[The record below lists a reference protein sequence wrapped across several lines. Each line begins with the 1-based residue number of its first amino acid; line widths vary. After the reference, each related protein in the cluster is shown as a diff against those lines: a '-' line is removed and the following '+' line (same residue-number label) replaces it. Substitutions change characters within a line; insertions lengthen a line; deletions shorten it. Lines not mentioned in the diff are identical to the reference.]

1 VSDGYSSTVPQG
13 SIDGN
18 DGYSKTTVAGQRTF
32 ACSDVRFD
40 ACVLFMSSAI
50 SSSKGSVTFGT
61 HCARKTI
68 VSPLTNGRYC
78 ERQAETDAL
87 PAAAV
92 EASTRG
98 SSTRSTASAC
108 ADNRQHTP

>member
-1 VSDGYSSTVPQG
+1 MSDGYSSTVPQG

-68 VSPLTNGRYC
+68 V
-78 ERQAETDAL
+78 Q
-87 PAAAV
+87 PAY
-92 EASTRG
+92 
-98 SSTRSTASAC
+98 
-108 ADNRQHTP
+108 